1 MIGKIIHLDEK
12 GWGFITSPDIEFTR
26 IFFHWTGLKQD
37 TLNFKELKRGMRVEF
52 TEKQSPDPEKGWRA
66 IKIKV
71 IDDGEKD
78 GRPDSE
84 GQGGQEEDSRDTS
97 ESEATPE

>member
-1 MIGKIIHLDEK
+1 MIGQIIHLDEK

-26 IFFHWTGLKQD
+26 IFFHWTGLVQN
-37 TLNFKELKRGMRVEF
+37 TVNFKELKRGMKVEF

-71 IDDGEKD
+71 IEDAGHSSRDGEQLAQGHATTD
-78 GRPDSE
+78 NGPSE
-84 GQGGQEEDSRDTS
+84 
-97 ESEATPE
+97 